1 MPARVIGAAGEA
13 PAPGAGAGG
22 AGPAEAAGRKR
33 WVPPQVAAEA
43 AMSAEEREAVKKRDT
58 ERRQRDGQKGRVLGY
73 TSTEFL
79 DVEEEEQDGGEGFG
93 DGPTGVAV
101 HASRSGGAASNKAGR
116 GKPALGSR
124 PATSSALAPGAPA
137 AVASAAAVHALTAN
151 GRKGAGA
158 GGRVPERYNL
168 FYTGSN
174 GSAQA
179 GGATAGS
186 ASSSAAG
193 ADNGS
198 EGGLTAEELKG
209 LYDSLAAQE
218 MVNPELQEREEYRAP
233 S

>member
-1 MPARVIGAAGEA
+1 
-13 PAPGAGAGG
+13 
-22 AGPAEAAGRKR
+22 
-33 WVPPQVAAEA
+33 VPPQVAAEA
-43 AMSAEEREAVKKRDT
+43 AMSAEEREAVKLRDT
-58 ERRQRDGQKGRVLGY
+58 ERLRRDGQKGRVLGY

-79 DVEEEEQDGGEGFG
+79 DVEEEEEGEDGLGG
-93 DGPTGVAV
+93 GPAGVPV
-101 HASRSGGAASNKAGR
+101 HASRSGGAASSKAGR
-116 GKPALGSR
+116 SKPAGGYR
-124 PATSSALAPGAPA
+124 PATASTLAPGAPA

-168 FYTGSN
+168 FYTGGN

-179 GGATAGS
+179 GGAAAGS
-186 ASSSAAG
+186 SSSSAAG
-193 ADNGS
+193 
-198 EGGLTAEELKG
+198 GGLTAEELKG